1 MIINELVECNLEP
14 GGIVGWIL
22 LYIFGDIFDGF
33 VFVRLHF
40 IPINNRC
47 RVGGADEH
55 VVELMLSESLHHV
68 GLVNE
73 AERLFEV
80 ALHPHLLHQ
89 AAFGGIFERLAVA
102 RMTAAGV
109 SPQSGG
115 VVFGERTLLE
125 QHLPFAVEDE
135 DRKGTMQR
143 RVDVSGLLLHQSDW
157 VIVGINEDDVF
168 RHDYTLNLMLRIS
181 PSWTT

>member
-22 LYIFGDIFDGF
+22 LYIFGYILDGF

-40 IPINNRC
+40 VPINNRC
-47 RVGGADEH
+47 CVGGADEH

-68 GLVNE
+68 GLVDE
-73 AERLFEV
+73 AECLFEV
-80 ALHPHLLHQ
+80 ALHAHLLHQ
-89 AAFGGIFERLAVA
+89 TAFGGLFERLAVT
-102 RMTAAGV
+102 RMAAAGV
-109 SPQSGG
+109 GPQSRG
-115 VVFGERTLLE
+115 VIFGERTLLE
-125 QHLPFAVEDE
+125 QHLAFAVEDE
-135 DRKGTMQR
+135 NREGTVQR

-168 RHDYTLNLMLRIS
+168 GHNYTLNLMLIMS
-181 PSWTT
+181 PSLTT